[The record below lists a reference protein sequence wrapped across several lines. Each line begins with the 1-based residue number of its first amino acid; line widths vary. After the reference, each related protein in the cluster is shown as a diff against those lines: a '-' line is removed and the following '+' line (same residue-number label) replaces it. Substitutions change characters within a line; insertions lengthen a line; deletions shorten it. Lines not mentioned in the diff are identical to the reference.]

1 MPKYDL
7 NSLSNQIILKSKQR
21 KDISILLNDKNYYTE
36 TINLHSIKKIF
47 YSFPSGSILI
57 EGLFDLSKVNIPELL
72 TIEYLNINFS
82 PELISAN
89 KQPFGNPEIF
99 INFKLNLDNE
109 ELIRK
114 HINNLKKMFWN
125 FDTDYKSF
133 IKFNLKEFSNVNIL
147 EMLNKMEEEEKN
159 KFEFGIKELKQ
170 EKINFIDINYDLD
183 DKLEDK
189 EEIKIDSN
197 ININKEEEKEEGGNF
212 FNLIKN
218 IKEKEKENENKE
230 EEQEKEII
238 KKNNYIK
245 VKDIDKLN
253 IENSKMKKINNR
265 LLKKY
270 LQSKKDKE
278 ISNNLLLPININNML
293 FTLET
298 NEENKEMIQIKNVYI
313 NDDLKQLNEKY
324 KKDIILDF
332 LDLFIGMVQK
342 NNKKIM
348 SIDDYTFIVISF
360 IKNIEKK
367 ISEINT
373 NKLKENEYKYY
384 IYRLEKISISLKLFH
399 ILFLNCFYSND
410 EKDNFINN
418 NDKLY
423 NDFFSLK
430 VQTMRKKKL
439 IEWCMQQQNNYLK
452 KNDFYT
458 INKNKRKEIL
468 TKQLMS
474 FGQIKTAINTNKNQN
489 LFINSKISNLNENIS
504 NNTMTY
510 FLKNQRGK
518 NEINKI
524 FISYKENEVYSDKIN
539 NSWISFLLQSLLY
552 KEKKNEYIIKS
563 IDLIEQKIK
572 EMDNNAKPLIK
583 GAFHLN
589 FVLLKLYQKIISGS
603 KDIKDIIENI
613 NMLSNNNLFGKNN
626 SDHFCQY
633 IILFLFSKIIG
644 NIIPD
649 LIEENLLYQKN
660 YDLLIQVITEILN
673 GNIKDNNNEDNKI
686 INLIM
691 IMKLLLIKIY
701 LQLNLF
707 GSNMIKKILN

>member
-21 KDISILLNDKNYYTE
+21 KDISILLDGKNYFAE
-36 TINLHSIKKIF
+36 PIDPRFIKNIH
-47 YSFPSGSILI
+47 YSCPSGSILI
-57 EGLFDLSKVNIPELL
+57 ESLFDLSKVNIPELL
-72 TIEYLNINFS
+72 TFKYLNINFS
-82 PELISAN
+82 PELILAN
-89 KQPFGNPEIF
+89 KQPFDNPEIF
-99 INFKLNLDNE
+99 INFKLTLDSE
-109 ELIRK
+109 QLIRK
-114 HINNLKKMFWN
+114 HINNLKKIFTN

-133 IKFNLKEFSNVNIL
+133 IKFNLKEFSDVNIL
-147 EMLNKMEEEEKN
+147 EMLNKMEEEDKN

-170 EKINFIDINYDLD
+170 EKKY
-183 DKLEDK
+183 
-189 EEIKIDSN
+189 N
-197 ININKEEEKEEGGNF
+197 ININEEEEKEEDDNF
-212 FNLIKN
+212 FNLITV
-218 IKEKEKENENKE
+218 IKEKEKEINENKE
-230 EEQEKEII
+230 EEQENEII

-245 VKDIDKLN
+245 VKDIDKLD
-253 IENSKMKKINNR
+253 IENSKIKKINNR

-332 LDLFIGMVQK
+332 LDLFIVMLQK

-348 SIDDYTFIVISF
+348 SIDDYTFIIISF

-399 ILFLNCFYSND
+399 ILFLNCFYSNE

-430 VQTMRKKKL
+430 VQTLRKKKL

-489 LFINSKISNLNENIS
+489 LFINSKISNLNDNIS

-524 FISYKENEVYSDKIN
+524 FISYKENEAFSDKIN

-572 EMDNNAKPLIK
+572 EMDNNSKPLIK
-583 GAFHLN
+583 GVFHLN
-589 FVLLKLYQKIISGS
+589 FVLLKLYQKIVSGS
-603 KDIKDIIENI
+603 KDIIENI

-660 YDLLIQVITEILN
+660 YDLLIQVITEILT
-673 GNIKDNNNEDNKI
+673 GNIIDNNN
-686 INLIM
+686 
-691 IMKLLLIKIY
+691 
-701 LQLNLF
+701 
-707 GSNMIKKILN
+707 

>member
-1 MPKYDL
+1 M
-7 NSLSNQIILKSKQR
+7 
-21 KDISILLNDKNYYTE
+21 
-36 TINLHSIKKIF
+36 
-47 YSFPSGSILI
+47 
-57 EGLFDLSKVNIPELL
+57 
-72 TIEYLNINFS
+72 
-82 PELISAN
+82 
-89 KQPFGNPEIF
+89 
-99 INFKLNLDNE
+99 
-109 ELIRK
+109 
-114 HINNLKKMFWN
+114 
-125 FDTDYKSF
+125 
-133 IKFNLKEFSNVNIL
+133 
-147 EMLNKMEEEEKN
+147 
-159 KFEFGIKELKQ
+159 
-170 EKINFIDINYDLD
+170 
-183 DKLEDK
+183 
-189 EEIKIDSN
+189 
-197 ININKEEEKEEGGNF
+197 
-212 FNLIKN
+212 
-218 IKEKEKENENKE
+218 
-230 EEQEKEII
+230 
-238 KKNNYIK
+238 
-245 VKDIDKLN
+245 KDIDKLN
-253 IENSKMKKINNR
+253 IENSKIKKINNR
-265 LLKKY
+265 ILKKY
-270 LQSKKDKE
+270 LSSNKNKE
-278 ISNNLLLPININNML
+278 ITKTLLLPININNIL

-298 NEENKEMIQIKNVYI
+298 NEENKEKIQIKNVYI

-348 SIDDYTFIVISF
+348 SIDDYTFIVMSF

-399 ILFLNCFYSND
+399 ILFLNCFYSN
-410 EKDNFINN
+410 EENNNFINN

-504 NNTMTY
+504 NNTMAY

-583 GAFHLN
+583 GVFHLN

-603 KDIKDIIENI
+603 KDINNIIENI

-626 SDHFCQY
+626 TDHFCQY
-633 IILFLFSKIIG
+633 IILILFSKII
-644 NIIPD
+644 NQIIPD

-660 YDLLIQVITEILN
+660 YDLLIQVITEILT

-686 INLIM
+686 MNLIM
-691 IMKLLLIKIY
+691 IMKLLYISDIKSKIKQNIFIEIITHQNLSSIESFWKQYDKENIKLINDTNKEYINGIYYLNNNNLLMAFKSLLKSKKYKNALDTYLKYFFSLINEEKFNQINFIEILNNLKEIHEKSPSLINDFYLDFLRFISYNVNKEETENDKIIDLLRKFMYDYYGKGNIIY
-701 LQLNLF
+701 LDEKSHRYIIKTLCEILIEKNKNNKNSILCGELRLNDLENLF
-707 GSNMIKKILN
+707 LEDKNDLSNDVLTELIEHKNSQFYLNGKY